1 MRNMKGNMFLA
12 AAAATAAL
20 CGCMVGPDF
29 EPPKADMPKEW
40 SAGRDGT
47 DISDSP
53 EPLEM
58 SPETL
63 AEWWRLFDDP
73 TLTSLIS
80 RAFDGNLSIRA
91 ATERIAQARATLGVS
106 QSGFFPA
113 ANLNAGMSEGGHPID
128 VTHTSYS
135 MGASASWEIDVF
147 GGVRRGIEA
156 SAAEYKAA
164 LANKA
169 AARISVAA
177 EVARNYFTYRCV
189 QQEIL
194 ITKNNLETQ
203 KGTYRA
209 TLARQ
214 KSGFVSKLDAVRAA
228 AQVESTSA
236 QLPALESQLELT
248 RHAIEYLCGLNT
260 GALKKELEPAGTIPA
275 LEKFIPSSVPAKLLE
290 RRPDI
295 ISAEY
300 MLHSATARIGNARA
314 DYYPK
319 FTITGNISYE
329 APKIGNIVQN
339 QYGTWSVGP
348 SATWNIF
355 QAGKTVYNVKLQE
368 ALTREAGVDWED
380 AVLTAVKE
388 VEDALVSAKKERERI
403 EYLNRI
409 VDNYRKAFELSREL
423 YSQGEIEFIDLLDA
437 QRSMLSSE
445 QNRVQSRRDF
455 VNYIVALYKSL
466 GSGWTEADVKDEP
479 EKLEWIFFD
488 SFADNP
494 PQGGGAR

>member
-1 MRNMKGNMFLA
+1 MRNMKGNMVLA
-12 AAAATAAL
+12 AAAAAL

-29 EPPKADMPKEW
+29 EPPKADMPNEW

-47 DISDSP
+47 EISDSA

-58 SPETL
+58 SPEAL
-63 AEWWRLFDDP
+63 AKWWEIFDDP

-80 RAFDGNLSIRA
+80 RAFEGNLSIRA
-91 ATERIAQARATLGVS
+91 ATERIAQARATLGIS

-135 MGASASWEIDVF
+135 MGATASWEIDVF

-164 LANKA
+164 MANKA

-177 EVARNYFTYRCV
+177 EVAQNYFTYRCI

-194 ITKNNLETQ
+194 ITKSNLETQ
-203 KGTYRA
+203 RGTYRA

-260 GALKKELEPAGTIPA
+260 GALKR
-275 LEKFIPSSVPAKLLE
+275 SS
-290 RRPDI
+290 
-295 ISAEY
+295 
-300 MLHSATARIGNARA
+300 
-314 DYYPK
+314 
-319 FTITGNISYE
+319 
-329 APKIGNIVQN
+329 
-339 QYGTWSVGP
+339 
-348 SATWNIF
+348 
-355 QAGKTVYNVKLQE
+355 
-368 ALTREAGVDWED
+368 
-380 AVLTAVKE
+380 
-388 VEDALVSAKKERERI
+388 
-403 EYLNRI
+403 
-409 VDNYRKAFELSREL
+409 
-423 YSQGEIEFIDLLDA
+423 
-437 QRSMLSSE
+437 
-445 QNRVQSRRDF
+445 SRRGPF
-455 VNYIVALYKSL
+455 PRLKNLSHHRC
-466 GSGWTEADVKDEP
+466 P
-479 EKLEWIFFD
+479 P
-488 SFADNP
+488 SFSNAAP
-494 PQGGGAR
+494 T